1 MLSNRT
7 EIERIRNSLVIT
19 AELLAVQLIADFAG
33 VNPIKVAHLA
43 MRLPA
48 VITRLRRL
56 ILACESMLQQ
66 FTATEARLVAGM
78 ALEVGSSVGLIN
90 NPPLHTASSWTAG
103 KVVAPNS
110 LTGIAQ
116 RLMALDNRAAPTL
129 RIEKYPTAVVVYVP
143 GTQSASFGWTANPM
157 DMRTNLQSFTGLN
170 SNVESGIAGA
180 LAAAGVKSTD
190 RVMLVGHSQGGMVA
204 ITAAKHSKTGKFP
217 YSIERVITFG
227 SPVGISYDKSMPKVL
242 SVENTSDIV
251 PVLDTRTN
259 PDTPNWLTFRRNLG
273 GSLVSSHLMET
284 YRQLAL
290 QIDAQDASQIEDFTN
305 FASGEAEISYVQLSQ
320 GPDLRN

>member
-1 MLSNRT
+1 M
-7 EIERIRNSLVIT
+7 
-19 AELLAVQLIADFAG
+19 
-33 VNPIKVAHLA
+33 
-43 MRLPA
+43 
-48 VITRLRRL
+48 
-56 ILACESMLQQ
+56 
-66 FTATEARLVAGM
+66 AGM

-90 NPPLHTASSWTAG
+90 NPPVHTAASWSAG
-103 KVVAPNS
+103 KVAAPKS
-110 LTGIAQ
+110 LAGIAQ
-116 RLMALDNRAAPTL
+116 RLTALDNRATPTL

-157 DMRTNLQSFTGLN
+157 DMRTNLQSFTGLS
-170 SNVESGIAGA
+170 SNVEKGMAGA
-180 LAAAGVKSTD
+180 LAAAGVKPTD

-227 SPVGISYDKSMPKVL
+227 SPVGINYDKSMPKVL
-242 SVENTSDIV
+242 SVENKSDIV

-284 YRQLAL
+284 YRQIAL
-290 QIDAQDASQIEDFTN
+290 QIDSENASQISEFTDF
-305 FASGEAEISYVQLSQ
+305 AQGVAGVSYVKLSQ
-320 GPDLRN
+320 GPELSN